1 MLTSLQNVMKNW
13 LSLKLRIRNKIA
25 KTVIIKIIVINSRS
39 GFMIPFERQEKILD
53 VLRENNLVKIDELLK
68 YLDGVSMSTLRRDI
82 KELEKSGK
90 VESVYGG
97 AVRYISDVDELP
109 ISKKSLINQKG
120 KEKIATIASNLIVQG
135 DSIYVDSGSN
145 GTFLIEKII
154 EKSVTIYTTN
164 MSILEYN
171 FTDMKAKI
179 IMIGGEYNPV
189 TSSLTGPIT
198 EEVIRNLYFDKAFIG
213 VNGVDINNGVT
224 TPNLTEALKKRL
236 IKSHSKK
243 TYLLCDSSKFGV
255 TANVR
260 AFDIEDCTIISDK
273 NNKELAEITKIMTS

>member
-13 LSLKLRIRNKIA
+13 LSLKLCIRNKIA

>member
-13 LSLKLRIRNKIA
+13 LSLKLCIRNKIA
-25 KTVIIKIIVINSRS
+25 KAVIIKIIVINSRS

-68 YLDGVSMSTLRRDI
+68 YLDGVSMSTLRRDV

-164 MSILEYN
+164 MSILEHN

>member
-1 MLTSLQNVMKNW
+1 
-13 LSLKLRIRNKIA
+13 
-25 KTVIIKIIVINSRS
+25 
-39 GFMIPFERQEKILD
+39 MIPFERQEKILD

-164 MSILEYN
+164 TSILEHN